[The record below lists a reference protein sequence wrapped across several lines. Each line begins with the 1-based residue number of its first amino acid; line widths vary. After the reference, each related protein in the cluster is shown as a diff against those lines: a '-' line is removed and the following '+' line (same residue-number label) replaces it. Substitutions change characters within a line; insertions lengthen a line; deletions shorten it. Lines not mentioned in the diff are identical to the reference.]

1 MIQVIV
7 KVASRCN
14 LNCSYCYVYNKG
26 DTSWRG
32 RPPRMSD
39 EIFTAALDRA
49 HEYAEAIG
57 DRAVSLVFHGGEPT
71 LIGPDRFHAWCVEA
85 RERLG
90 GAGLKVGL
98 ALQTNGTL
106 IDDRWIETFRSGWV
120 GVGVSID
127 GPPQINDRAR
137 VDHRGRGSHA
147 RVERA
152 LRLLGAGGVDHG
164 LLCVIPLG
172 ADPLSVHQHFL
183 ELGAPAVTYLWPD
196 VTHDQIAP
204 ILAEFGP
211 TPCADFMIPIFDAW
225 HDNPATIDVRD
236 LRNISS
242 VLLGGRSRIETIG
255 NVAPHYFFVET
266 DGAIEGLDALRVC
279 GEGLSATHLNVLTA
293 GFADVRAAG
302 GLHARSIFDGDPLPA
317 ACRTC
322 REASTCAGG
331 YLPHRFSAQRGFDNP
346 SAWCADLLKLFGHMR
361 TRLSVSPDETLT
373 YRRHYDRLRRRST
386 TTAAAAPQPATH

>member
-32 RPPRMSD
+32 RPPQMPD
-39 EIFTAALDRA
+39 AIFTATLDRA
-49 HEYAEAIG
+49 REYADAVG

-71 LIGPDRFHAWCVEA
+71 LVGPARFRAWCAEA

-90 GAGLKVGL
+90 GAGLTVGL

-106 IDDRWIETFRSGWV
+106 IDDRWIEACLAGGV

-127 GPPQINDRAR
+127 GPPHIHDHMR
-137 VDHRGRGSHA
+137 VDHAGRGSHA
-147 RVERA
+147 RVEHA
-152 LRLLGAGGVDHG
+152 LRLLRAGGVDHG

-172 ADPLSVHQHFL
+172 ADPLRVHRHFL

-204 ILAEFGP
+204 VLAEFGP
-211 TPCADFMIPIFDAW
+211 TPCADFMIPVFDTW
-225 HDNPATIDVRD
+225 HDDPATIDVRD

-255 NVAPHYFFVET
+255 NRPPHYFFVEA

-279 GEGLSATHLNVLTA
+279 DDGISATHLNVLTA

-302 GLHARSIFDGDPLPA
+302 GLHARSIFDGLPLPA
-317 ACRTC
+317 GCHGC
-322 REASTCAGG
+322 REESTCAGG
-331 YLPHRFSAQRGFDNP
+331 YLPHRYSARRGFDNP
-346 SAWCADLLKLFGHMR
+346 SAWCADLLKLFGHIR
-361 TRLSVSPDETLT
+361 TRLDVSPEDTLA
-373 YRRHYDRLRRRST
+373 YRRHYDRLRRRPI
-386 TTAAAAPQPATH
+386 AGAAP

>member
-1 MIQVIV
+1 MIQVIL

-32 RPPRMSD
+32 RPPHMSD
-39 EIFTAALDRA
+39 AIFTATLDRA
-49 HEYAEAIG
+49 VEYAEAIG
-57 DRAVSLVFHGGEPT
+57 DPAVSLVFHGGEPT
-71 LIGPDRFHAWCVEA
+71 LVGPDRFRAWCAEA

-90 GAGLKVGL
+90 GAGLKVGV

-106 IDDRWIETFRSGWV
+106 IDDRWIEACRAGRV

-127 GPPQINDRAR
+127 GPPEINDRAR
-137 VDHRGRGSHA
+137 VDHGGRGSHA

-152 LRLLGAGGVDHG
+152 LRLLAGGGIEHG

-172 ADPLSVHQHFL
+172 ADPQSVHQHFL

-204 ILAEFGP
+204 VLTEFGP

-225 HDNPATIDVRD
+225 HDDPGKIDVRD

-242 VLLGGRSRIETIG
+242 VVLGGHSRIETIG
-255 NVAPHYFFVET
+255 NPAPHCFFVET

-279 GEGLSATHLNVLTA
+279 DDGISATHLDVLTA

-302 GLHARSIFDGDPLPA
+302 GLHARSIFDGHPLPT
-317 ACRTC
+317 ACHGC

-331 YLPHRFSAQRGFDNP
+331 YLPHRFSTQRRFDNP
-346 SAWCADLLKLFGHMR
+346 SAWCADLLKLLRHVR
-361 TRLSVSPDETLT
+361 ARLAVSPEETLG
-373 YRRHYDRLRRRST
+373 YSRRYDRLRRRA
-386 TTAAAAPQPATH
+386 TTAAALQTHHH

>member
-26 DTSWRG
+26 DTSWRQ
-32 RPPRMSD
+32 RPPQMSD
-39 EIFTAALDRA
+39 GIFTATLDRA

-71 LIGPDRFHAWCVEA
+71 LVGPDRFRAWCVEA

-98 ALQTNGTL
+98 TLQTNGTL
-106 IDDRWIETFRSGWV
+106 IDDRWIEACRSGRV
-120 GVGVSID
+120 GVGVSLD
-127 GPPQINDRAR
+127 GPREINDRAR
-137 VDHRGRGSHA
+137 VDHSGRGSHA

-152 LRLLGAGGVDHG
+152 LRLLSAGGVEHG

-172 ADPLSVHQHFL
+172 TDPLSIHQHFL

-196 VTHDQIAP
+196 ITHDQIAP
-204 ILAEFGP
+204 ILAKFGP
-211 TPCADFMIPIFDAW
+211 TPCADFMIPIFDVW
-225 HDNPATIDVRD
+225 HNDPATIDVRD
-236 LRNISS
+236 LLNISS
-242 VLLGGRSRIETIG
+242 VLLGGRSRIETLG
-255 NVAPHYFFVET
+255 NLAPHYFFVET

-279 GEGLSATHLNVLTA
+279 EDGLSATHLNVLTA
-293 GFADVRAAG
+293 GFADVRATG
-302 GLHARSIFDGDPLPA
+302 GLHARSILDGHPLPTG
-317 ACRTC
+317 CHGC

-331 YLPHRFSAQRGFDNP
+331 YLPHRFSVQRRFDNP
-346 SAWCADLLKLFGHMR
+346 SAWCADLLKLLGHVR
-361 TRLSVSPDETLT
+361 TRLAVSPEDTLA
-373 YRRHYDRLRRRST
+373 YRRHYNLLRRRSIA
-386 TTAAAAPQPATH
+386 TATAPPPATH